1 MTPEKKRQSK
11 EQAKEELKSS
21 NKKMADKDFKKFLEQ
36 VQAAQKKYLIDMKNL
51 TLRNERQLDSQRSE
65 EVAKLLR
72 RGNASGSETLGTGF
86 DLQRQNNRRRV
97 SADLANTPAFKEFR
111 EQRRSLWVE
120 HGNALFSLC
129 GPIALV

>member
-1 MTPEKKRQSK
+1 VEAAKGQKVEDLRAKVRPWVFEKF
-11 EQAKEELKSS
+11 EE
-21 NKKMADKDFKKFLEQ
+21 
-36 VQAAQKKYLIDMKNL
+36 VQAAQKKYLNDMKNL
-51 TLRNERQLDSQRSE
+51 TLRNERQLDSRRSE

-72 RGNASGSETLGTGF
+72 RETSSDFGGGNASGSGTAGSGF

-97 SADLANTPAFKEFR
+97 SAELANTAAFKEFR